1 MDEIIDGLSQWQ
13 ADEAL
18 KAAVGML
25 IEHTEC
31 CGGYHG
37 VKCPARHICKDE
49 NEATNREECERNMM
63 IAVLKEACLYPI
75 LKKEGFFNKAKKEA
89 A

>member
-1 MDEIIDGLSQWQ
+1 MGDIIDGLSQWR
-13 ADEAL
+13 AEEAL
-18 KAAVGML
+18 KTAVEML

-37 VKCPARHICKDE
+37 VKCPARHICKGDD
-49 NEATNREECERNMM
+49 EATNREECERNMM
-63 IAVLKEACLYPI
+63 IAVLKEACLYDLVKKDGI
-75 LKKEGFFNKAKKEA
+75 LDRVKKEA